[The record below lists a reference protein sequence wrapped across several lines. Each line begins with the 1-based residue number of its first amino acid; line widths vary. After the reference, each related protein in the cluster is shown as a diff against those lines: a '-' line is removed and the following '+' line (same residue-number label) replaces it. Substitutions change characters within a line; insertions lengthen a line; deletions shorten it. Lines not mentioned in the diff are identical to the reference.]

1 MPRPLYLGPPAAL
14 LASLVAAASAGAFV
28 VPYQAPPT
36 SGKRV
41 TCPNNHG
48 LKIAG
53 RLSVHWTVQSIKG
66 ARPTSAALS
75 CNRAYDVVK
84 AGFSF
89 LGSSSARSLG
99 KTKRVDGAIY
109 TFDRQPITRGAS
121 GPTYAWAGD
130 STVIDIQNPTG

>member
-1 MPRPLYLGPPAAL
+1 MPRPLTFGPLATL
-14 LASLVAAASAGAFV
+14 LASLAVAAPAGAFV

-41 TCPNNHG
+41 TCTNNHG

-66 ARPTSAALS
+66 ARPTSGALS
-75 CNRAYDVVK
+75 CNRAYAVVK

-89 LGSSSARSLG
+89 LGANAAKSLG
-99 KTKRVDGAIY
+99 KSKRVDGALY
-109 TFDRQPITRGAS
+109 TFDRQPITAGAS